1 MQTSL
6 TVKLDCGVVFSV
18 EHEVKTLADLRKLLN
33 KADAKIAACVKA
45 MPELAEEKLEKA
57 GISGEKAKP
66 ATAAA

>member
-6 TVKLDCGVVFSV
+6 TMKLGCGLAFTV

-57 GISGEKAKP
+57 GISGERSKP
-66 ATAAA
+66 AAAAA